1 MHATSRPSDRC
12 RARHPCILTCA
23 DQAARRYWLGSG
35 RPCIPQVPALAVQA
49 VTVTVIHVRRRNQAW
64 EQIDRRPR
72 AGDELMR
79 CDRAIER
86 RCLSIR
92 RAPRGHWAP
101 AVFGDSGEV
110 PVINQQ
116 EQVGSVC
123 NRDLAH
129 HYSLRQSARR
139 LPVQILPKVKQYGS
153 FCSIVDS
160 NQLAR
165 ISRTIPAERR

>member
-1 MHATSRPSDRC
+1 M
-12 RARHPCILTCA
+12 RAL
-23 DQAARRYWLGSG
+23 
-35 RPCIPQVPALAVQA
+35 
-49 VTVTVIHVRRRNQAW
+49 
-64 EQIDRRPR
+64 

-92 RAPRGHWAP
+92 RAPRGHCAP

-110 PVINQQ
+110 PAINQQ

-165 ISRTIPAERR
+165 ISRTIPAERRRSISWWSGPQIRQRIESKSGNRRGSSRIVYVWRATAATVVDPKPSPATPSRASANWSGTLRGAE